1 MEDIILLGIG
11 GHAHSVVD
19 SIERAGKYHIVG
31 FLDLEEKKGIA
42 YRGYKVLNV
51 DSQMEQFFRN
61 GVENAFVSIGYM
73 GHGALREMLY
83 SDLKKIGYTIPNIVD
98 PSAVIAEDAVMGEGI
113 FVGKRAVINAAAHI
127 GDLCII
133 NTGAIV
139 EHDCDVGSFSHISV
153 GSVLC
158 GGVRVGQR
166 TLIGANATVIQERM
180 IGSGCI
186 VGAGTTVRRNLEDSY
201 TVCCRDDTRMVRN
214 L

>member
-42 YRGYKVLNV
+42 YRGYKVLDV
-51 DSQMEQFFRN
+51 DSQMEQYFRN
-61 GVENAFVSIGYM
+61 GVGNAFVSIGYM
-73 GHGALREMLY
+73 GKGRLREELY
-83 SDLKKIGYTIPNIVD
+83 SALQKTGYNIPNIVD
-98 PSAVIAEDAVMGEGI
+98 PSAVVAEDAVMGKGI
-113 FVGKRAVINAAAHI
+113 FVGKRAVVNAAAHI

-139 EHDCDVGSFSHISV
+139 EHDCDVGSFSHVSV

-166 TLIGANATVIQERM
+166 TLIGANATIIQERV
-180 IGSGCI
+180 IGNGCI
-186 VGAGTTVRRNLEDSY
+186 VGAGITMRGNLEDG
-201 TVCCRDDTRMVRN
+201 RIVRWADGIRIAGN
-214 L
+214 P

>member
-19 SIERAGKYHIVG
+19 SIECAGKYHIVG
-31 FLDLEEKKGIA
+31 FLDLAKKKGIA
-42 YRGYKVLNV
+42 YRGYKVLDV
-51 DSQMEQFFRN
+51 DSQMERYFQS
-61 GVENAFVSIGYM
+61 GVKNAFVSIGYM
-73 GHGALREMLY
+73 GYGRLREELY
-83 SDLKKIGYTIPNIVD
+83 FALKRTGYTIPNIVD
-98 PSAVIAEDAVMGEGI
+98 PLAVIADDAVMGEGI
-113 FVGKRAVINAAAHI
+113 FVGKRAVVNAAAHI

-139 EHDCDVGSFSHISV
+139 EHDCDVGNYSHISV

-166 TLIGANATVIQERM
+166 TLIGANATVIQERV

-186 VGAGTTVRRNLEDSY
+186 VGAGTTIYRNLADGHMARSGDEIIS
-201 TVCCRDDTRMVRN
+201 VRN
-214 L
+214 